1 MATLIA
7 GSFLRAD
14 GWWRLQRDF
23 DDRVFRIVKLEGTAV
38 QVITRSQALDYFR
51 MIRDHDRYP
60 DAHRIFD
67 EPLRVRADQPAP

>member
-1 MATLIA
+1 MSTIIA

-23 DDRVFRIVKLEGTAV
+23 SDRVFRIVKLEGSAI
-38 QVITRSQALDYFR
+38 QVVTRSQALDYFR

-67 EPLRVRADQPAP
+67 ESPHMKAVEAR